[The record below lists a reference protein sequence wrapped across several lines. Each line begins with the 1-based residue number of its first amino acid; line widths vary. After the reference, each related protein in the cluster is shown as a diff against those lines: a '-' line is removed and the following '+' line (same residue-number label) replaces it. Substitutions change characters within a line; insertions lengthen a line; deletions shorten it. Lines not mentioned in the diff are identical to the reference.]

1 MTLRD
6 PLWFKKESM
15 TLNPYAQRK
24 ALRTFEKLWTKLEG
38 IVNRFA
44 KSDFNPFYHL
54 GTLTI
59 FMLLVLIGTG
69 IYLTAIYRPGLDVA
83 YATVEKIDSNWFGSL
98 MRSIHRYASDA
109 MILLIILHLLKMLF
123 SDRYWG
129 QRWLAWTS
137 GWIMLAGTW
146 LTGTFGYWLIWDQR
160 AQWMTEYMMNTLG
173 GTSGLTYVAAD
184 IESRTFSNFVII
196 LFLHV
201 FLPLIGFL
209 GIYIHGLRLSRARW
223 WSPRWVSVQA
233 TIGLIILSLIKPVQ
247 SAAPADLSTM
257 VASTPMDAYYL
268 GFLPLIDAW
277 GNLIF
282 WGLAI
287 LVGGTLFL
295 LPWLASG
302 RDLGPARIT
311 DPKCTGCNIC
321 YAECP
326 FDAIRM
332 VDRNDGSGYHKLAV
346 INPKQ
351 CTGCGICVGSCPT
364 DAIDL
369 AGGYNN
375 EQVITAVL
383 GALRREKSKGNP
395 VTVLF
400 ASHRD
405 EALGGLPATLTPA
418 AHPKEEGIQSE
429 GNAPIAVSTW
439 GRRPEH
445 VEGENEAAR
454 VITAVLPSAGAVN
467 IEWIKK
473 LENEG
478 ARDIVILA
486 NPYDDGVYR
495 EDAHWI
501 ASRLHLRPALVREG
515 LHWLETTPGD
525 AKAVESFLNDLHKNQ
540 NGKRPPVL
548 PPVKERNKLIPS
560 LASGLFGTILLL
572 GMFALALPLDIPAG
586 MKAAEGSALRVAVDA
601 RGKISAANIPPGV
614 TLPEGA
620 DAERIFGGTHFPM
633 SVRVLLNGEIILDAT
648 YQPSGLSRNGR
659 ISALEFLEIPPGMHQ
674 VEISIKDDDGDF
686 RSAYAGEINFEKGRT
701 VVLAYD
707 ENKDEFVL
715 R

>member
-1 MTLRD
+1 MSQNL
-6 PLWFKKESM
+6 
-15 TLNPYAQRK
+15 YAQRK
-24 ALRTFEKLWTKLEG
+24 ILRAFEKLWTRFEG
-38 IVNRFA
+38 LVNRFT

-69 IYLTAIYRPGLDVA
+69 VYLTVIYRPGLDVA

-98 MRSIHRYASDA
+98 MRSVHRYASDA
-109 MILLIILHLLKMLF
+109 MILLIVLHLLKMLF

-146 LTGTFGYWLIWDQR
+146 LTGTFGYWLIWDER
-160 AQWMTEYMMNTLG
+160 AQWMTEYMMNTLA

-233 TIGLIILSLIKPVQ
+233 MIGLVILSLIKPAM
-247 SAAPADLSTM
+247 SAAPADLSRL
-257 VASTPMDAYYL
+257 VESTPMDAYYL

-277 GNLIF
+277 GNVIF

-287 LVGGTLFL
+287 LVGGSLFL

-302 RDLGPARIT
+302 CDLGPASVT

-332 VDRNDGSGYHKLAV
+332 VERDDDSGYQKLAI
-346 INPKQ
+346 INAAQ
-351 CTGCGICVGSCPT
+351 CTGCGICVGACPT

-369 AGGYNN
+369 KGGYNN
-375 EQVITAVL
+375 EQVFNAVK
-383 GALRREKSKGNP
+383 GALHRETKQGNP

-405 EALGGLPATLTPA
+405 EALGGLPSALTPA
-418 AHPKEEGIQSE
+418 PLPEGEGIQRRDH
-429 GNAPIAVSTW
+429 APIAVSSW
-439 GRRPEH
+439 G
-445 VEGENEAAR
+445 EGGAAR
-454 VITAVLPSAGAVN
+454 VVTAVIPSAGAVN
-467 IEWIKK
+467 IEWVKS
-473 LENEG
+473 LLNGEG
-478 ARDIVILA
+478 ARDVVILA
-486 NPYDDGVYR
+486 HPYDDGVYR

-515 LHWLETTPGD
+515 LHWVETTPGD
-525 AKAVESFLNDLHKNQ
+525 AKTVETFLNDLHKNQ
-540 NGKRPPVL
+540 NGKRPPAL
-548 PPVKERNKLIPS
+548 PPVKQRSKLIPS
-560 LASGLFGTILLL
+560 LVSGLVGTILLL

-586 MKAAEGSALRVAVDA
+586 MQAAERSALRVAVDA
-601 RGKISAANIPPGV
+601 RGKISAANIPEGV
-614 TLPEGA
+614 TLPEDA
-620 DAERIFGGTHFPM
+620 DAEKIFGGTHFPI
-633 SVRVLLNGEIILDAT
+633 SVRVFVNGEVILDET
-648 YQPSGLSRNGR
+648 YKPSGLSGNGR
-659 ISALEFLEIPPGMHQ
+659 ISALEFLEVAPGVHQ
-674 VEISIKDDDGDF
+674 VEILIKDDDGDF
-686 RSAYAGEINFEKGRT
+686 RSVYAGEVDFEKGRT

-707 ENKDEFVL
+707 ENKGVFVL

>member
-1 MTLRD
+1 M
-6 PLWFKKESM
+6 SH
-15 TLNPYAQRK
+15 NPYAQRK
-24 ALRTFEKLWTKLEG
+24 TLRAFEKLWTKLEG
-38 IVNRFA
+38 IVNRFT

-98 MRSIHRYASDA
+98 MRSMHRYASDA

-137 GWIMLAGTW
+137 GWIMLAGVW

-160 AQWMTEYMMNTLG
+160 AQWMTEFMMNTIA

-196 LFLHV
+196 LFLHI

-233 TIGLIILSLIKPVQ
+233 IIGLVILSLIKPAQ

-277 GNLIF
+277 GNVIF

-302 RDLGPARIT
+302 RDLGPASVT

-332 VDRNDGSGYHKLAV
+332 VDRDDDSGYHKLAI
-346 INPKQ
+346 INAAQ

-369 AGGYNN
+369 VGGYNN
-375 EQVITAVL
+375 EQVFNAVK
-383 GALRREKSKGNP
+383 GALHREKNEGHP

-405 EALGGLPATLTPA
+405 EALGGLPAPLTPA
-418 AHPKEEGIQSE
+418 HLPLGDGIQNGE
-429 GNAPIAVSTW
+429 NAPIAVSAW
-439 GRRPEH
+439 
-445 VEGENEAAR
+445 GENEAAR

-478 ARDIVILA
+478 ARDIIILA
-486 NPYDDGVYR
+486 HPYDDGVYR

-525 AKAVESFLNDLHKNQ
+525 AKAVEVFLNDLHTNQ
-540 NGKRPPVL
+540 NGKRPPTL
-548 PPVKERNKLIPS
+548 PPVKERSRLIPS
-560 LASGLFGTILLL
+560 LVSGLFGTILLL
-572 GMFALALPLDIPAG
+572 GMFALALPLDIPSSMQAS
-586 MKAAEGSALRVAVDA
+586 EGSALRVAVDA
-601 RGKISAANIPPGV
+601 RGKISAANIPAGV

-620 DAERIFGGTHFPM
+620 DAEKIFGGTHFPI
-633 SVRVLLNGEIILDAT
+633 SVQVLLNGEIILDET
-648 YQPSGLSRNGR
+648 YQPSGLSGNGR
-659 ISALEFLEIPPGMHQ
+659 ISALEFLEITPGTYQ
-674 VEISIKDDDGDF
+674 VEVLIKDDDGDF
-686 RSAYAGEINFEKGRT
+686 RSAYAGNVNFEKGRT
-701 VVLAYD
+701 LILAYD
-707 ENKDEFVL
+707 ENADMFVL
-715 R
+715 RP

>member
-1 MTLRD
+1 MTL
-6 PLWFKKESM
+6 S
-15 TLNPYAQRK
+15 NPYAQRK
-24 ALRTFEKLWTKLEG
+24 TLRAFEKIWTTLEG
-38 IVNRFA
+38 IVNRFT

-98 MRSIHRYASDA
+98 MRSMHRYSSNA
-109 MILLIILHLLKMLF
+109 MLLLIVLHLLKMLV

-160 AQWMTEYMMNTLG
+160 AQWMTEYMMNTLA

-201 FLPLIGFL
+201 FLPFIGFL
-209 GIYIHGLRLSRARW
+209 SIYIHGLRLSRARW

-233 TIGLIILSLIKPVQ
+233 MIGLVILSLIKPVQ
-247 SAAPADLSTM
+247 SAVPADLSTM

-277 GNLIF
+277 GNVIF

-287 LVGGTLFL
+287 LLGGTLIL

-302 RDLGPARIT
+302 RDLGPALVT

-332 VDRNDGSGYHKLAV
+332 VDRDDDSGYPRLAI
-346 INPKQ
+346 INNAQ

-364 DAIDL
+364 DAIDMV
-369 AGGYNN
+369 GGYNN
-375 EQVITAVL
+375 EQVINAIK
-383 GALRREKSKGNP
+383 GALHREKSEGNS

-405 EALGGLPATLTPA
+405 EALGGLPASLTPA
-418 AHPKEEGIQSE
+418 ALPLGEGIQSG
-429 GNAPIAVSTW
+429 GNAPIAVSAW
-439 GRRPEH
+439 GT
-445 VEGENEAAR
+445 NEAAR
-454 VITAVLPSAGAVN
+454 VITAVLPSASAVN
-467 IEWIKK
+467 IEWIKQ

-486 NPYDDGVYR
+486 HPYDDGVYR

-525 AKAVESFLNDLHKNQ
+525 AKAVETFLNDLHKNQ
-540 NGKRPPVL
+540 NGKRPPAL
-548 PPVKERNKLIPS
+548 PPVKERDKLIPS
-560 LASGLFGTILLL
+560 LISGLFGTILLL
-572 GMFALALPLDIPAG
+572 GMFALALPFDIPAG

-601 RGKISAANIPPGV
+601 RGKISSANIPSGV

-620 DAERIFGGTHFPM
+620 DAEKIFGGTHFPI
-633 SVRVLLNGEIILDAT
+633 SVRVFVNGEIILDET

-659 ISALEFLEIPPGMHQ
+659 ISALEFLEIAPGVYQ
-674 VEISIKDDDGDF
+674 VEILIKDDDGDF
-686 RSAYAGEINFEKGRT
+686 RSAYAGQVDFEKGRT
-701 VVLAYD
+701 FILAYD
-707 ENKDEFVL
+707 ENKDVFVL

>member
-1 MTLRD
+1 
-6 PLWFKKESM
+6 M

-24 ALRTFEKLWTKLEG
+24 TLRTLEKLWTKLEG
-38 IVNRFA
+38 IVNRFT

-98 MRSIHRYASDA
+98 MRSIHRYSSDA

-137 GWIMLAGTW
+137 GWIMLAGVW

-160 AQWMTEYMMNTLG
+160 AQWMTEYMMNTIA

-196 LFLHV
+196 LFLHI
-201 FLPLIGFL
+201 FLPFIGFL

-233 TIGLIILSLIKPVQ
+233 IIGLVILSLIKPVQ
-247 SAAPADLSTM
+247 SALPADLSTM
-257 VASTPMDAYYL
+257 VSSTPMDAYYL

-302 RDLGPARIT
+302 RDLGPASIT
-311 DPKCTGCNIC
+311 EPKCTGCNIC

-332 VDRNDGSGYHKLAV
+332 VDRNDDSGYHKLAI
-346 INPKQ
+346 INAAQ
-351 CTGCGICVGSCPT
+351 CTGCAICVGSCPT
-364 DAIDL
+364 DAINL
-369 AGGYNN
+369 IGGYNN
-375 EQVITAVL
+375 EQIFNAVK
-383 GALRREKSKGNP
+383 GALHREKNEGKS

-405 EALGGLPATLTPA
+405 EALDGLPAALTPA
-418 AHPKEEGIQSE
+418 PLPLGQGIQNGE
-429 GNAPIAVSTW
+429 NAPIAVSTW
-439 GRRPEH
+439 
-445 VEGENEAAR
+445 GENEAAR

-478 ARDIVILA
+478 ARDIIILA
-486 NPYDDGVYR
+486 HPYDDGVYR

-525 AKAVESFLNDLHKNQ
+525 AKAVEAFLNELYKNQ
-540 NGKRPPVL
+540 NGKRPPAL
-548 PPVKERNKLIPS
+548 PPVKERSKLIPS
-560 LASGLFGTILLL
+560 LVSGLFGTILLL
-572 GMFALALPLDIPAG
+572 GMFALALPLDIPSSIQ
-586 MKAAEGSALRVAVDA
+586 AAEGSALRVAVDA
-601 RGKISAANIPPGV
+601 RGKISAANIPEGV

-620 DAERIFGGTHFPM
+620 DAEKIFGGTHFPI
-633 SVRVLLNGEIILDAT
+633 SVRVLLDGDVMLDET
-648 YQPSGLSRNGR
+648 YKPSGLSGNGR
-659 ISALEFLEIPPGMHQ
+659 ISELAFLEVAPGTYQ
-674 VEISIKDDDGDF
+674 VEVFIKDDDGDF
-686 RSAYAGEINFEKGRT
+686 RSAYAGEVDFEKGKILI
-701 VVLAYD
+701 LAYD
-707 ENKDEFVL
+707 ENADVFVL
-715 R
+715 RP